1 MLCENTSDIIH
12 NMTIEKAHWATDGNS
27 VRLAM
32 PLTKVNQEKR
42 LVSGFASLDNAD
54 SQDDIVLSEASV
66 RAFSRFRGNIRE
78 MHQPIAVGKM
88 VDFKEQEFYDPKDDK
103 FYKGV
108 YVTVYVS
115 KGAQDT
121 WEKVLDGTLTGFSIG
136 GNVLDADS
144 EFDKAAGKSLRTI
157 KDYELVELSLVD
169 SPANQKANIV
179 SVEKVIG
186 GQDIYKGILV
196 DTKSEIAFYCNTDE
210 IAKTSTEQELDCPS
224 CGDPM
229 QNVGWF
235 EYSNDTDRAEKM
247 AEAVQKYLSSI
258 NEKQVEPATNEG
270 GVDVA
275 EDTVEKAAATEGE
288 NPVVEEGKA
297 ETEVTASV
305 ESEETDLSDG
315 GEEVKADEADA
326 EATDVS
332 EVESAEDDL
341 AKMLADLD
349 TKISSNLEKNREAID
364 EALSEVNAKVEK
376 FPSELDSKYAELSQK
391 HGELSEKFAGI
402 KEELGKMEKSVTDL
416 IDASAVKKSGDL
428 GGESETVVEKAA
440 TSTWGG
446 HFLGVNSLR
455 D

>member
-1 MLCENTSDIIH
+1 
-12 NMTIEKAHWATDGNS
+12 MTIEKAHWATDGDR

-66 RAFSRFRGNIRE
+66 KAFSRFRGNIRE

-88 VDFKEQEFYDPKDDK
+88 VSFSEQEYYDPKDEK

-144 EFDKAAGKSLRTI
+144 EFDKAAGRSLRTI

-179 SVEKVIG
+179 SVEKVEG

-196 DTKSEIAFYCNTDE
+196 DTKSEIAFYCPEDE
-210 IAKTSTEQELDCPS
+210 IAKTSTEQDLDCPS
-224 CGDPM
+224 CGNAM
-229 QNVGWF
+229 KNVGWF
-235 EYSNDTDRAEKM
+235 EYNSDTDRAEKM
-247 AEAVQKYLSSI
+247 SAAVQKYLSSI

-275 EDTVEKAAATEGE
+275 EDTVEKDAKPTEAD
-288 NPVVEEGKA
+288 NAVVEEGKA

-305 ESEETDLSDG
+305 ESEETDLGDG
-315 GEEVKADEADA
+315 GEEVKAEEADA

-341 AKMLADLD
+341 AKMLSDLD
-349 TKISSNLEKNREAID
+349 NKISSNLEKNREAID
-364 EALSEVNAKVEK
+364 EALTEVNAKVEK
-376 FPSELDSKYAELSQK
+376 FTQDLDSKYAELAAK

-402 KEELGKMEKSVTDL
+402 KEELGKMEKSVGDL
-416 IDASAVKKSGDL
+416 LDASAVKKSGDL
-428 GGESETVVEKAA
+428 GGESETVVEKKA